1 MRLILLVLLSLWSGL
16 AIAADTTI
24 EMLNK
29 LDNEYMVF
37 SEKIVYIDP
46 GDTVFWKATDKGH
59 NVEFVKGAVPTG
71 VKAFKSKLNVDTEY
85 KFGIPGIYAYWCTP
99 HKTMGMIGFVV
110 VGNDLSNFNEVAKK
124 KFLGKS
130 KKIHRL
136 LTKLEAKTNH
146 NELKQLF
153 QCQTTLIVILF
164 SFFFSDLFISH
175 FGIIISIHINTS
187 TTFRSFETT
196 TFIYYRH

>member
-29 LDNEYMVF
+29 LDKEYMVF
-37 SEKIVYIDP
+37 SEKVVYIDS

-85 KFGIPGIYAYWCTP
+85 KFSIPGIYAYWCTP

-130 KKIHRL
+130 KKI
-136 LTKLEAKTNH
+136 AKT
-146 NELKQLF
+146 
-153 QCQTTLIVILF
+153 ILEQ
-164 SFFFSDLFISH
+164 
-175 FGIIISIHINTS
+175 INK
-187 TTFRSFETT
+187 
-196 TFIYYRH
+196 

>member
-29 LDNEYMVF
+29 LDKEYMVF
-37 SEKIVYIDP
+37 SEKVIYIDS

-85 KFGIPGIYAYWCTP
+85 KFSIPGIYAYWCTP
-99 HKTMGMIGFVV
+99 HKTMGMIGFVI

-130 KKIHRL
+130 KKI
-136 LTKLEAKTNH
+136 AKT
-146 NELKQLF
+146 
-153 QCQTTLIVILF
+153 ILEQ
-164 SFFFSDLFISH
+164 
-175 FGIIISIHINTS
+175 INK
-187 TTFRSFETT
+187 
-196 TFIYYRH
+196 

>member
-16 AIAADTTI
+16 AIASDTTI

-29 LDNEYMVF
+29 LDKEYMVF
-37 SEKIVYIDP
+37 SEKVVYIDS

-71 VKAFKSKLNVDTEY
+71 VKAFKSKLNVDAEY
-85 KFGIPGIYAYWCTP
+85 KFSIPGIYAYWCTP
-99 HKTMGMIGFVV
+99 HKTMGMIGFVI

-130 KKIHRL
+130 KKI
-136 LTKLEAKTNH
+136 AKT
-146 NELKQLF
+146 
-153 QCQTTLIVILF
+153 ILEQ
-164 SFFFSDLFISH
+164 
-175 FGIIISIHINTS
+175 INKL
-187 TTFRSFETT
+187 
-196 TFIYYRH
+196 

>member
-85 KFGIPGIYAYWCTP
+85 KFSIPGIYAYWCTP

-110 VGNDLSNFNEVAKK
+110 VGNDLSNFNDVAKK

-130 KKIHRL
+130 KKI
-136 LTKLEAKTNH
+136 AKT
-146 NELKQLF
+146 
-153 QCQTTLIVILF
+153 ILEQ
-164 SFFFSDLFISH
+164 
-175 FGIIISIHINTS
+175 INK
-187 TTFRSFETT
+187 
-196 TFIYYRH
+196 

>member
-29 LDNEYMVF
+29 LDKEYMVF
-37 SEKIVYIDP
+37 SEKIVYIDS
-46 GDTVFWKATDKGH
+46 GDIVFWKATDKGH

-85 KFGIPGIYAYWCTP
+85 KFSIPGIYAYWCTP

-110 VGNDLSNFNEVAKK
+110 VGNDLSNFDEVTKK

-130 KKIHRL
+130 KKI
-136 LTKLEAKTNH
+136 AKT
-146 NELKQLF
+146 
-153 QCQTTLIVILF
+153 ILEQ
-164 SFFFSDLFISH
+164 
-175 FGIIISIHINTS
+175 INK
-187 TTFRSFETT
+187 
-196 TFIYYRH
+196 

>member
-1 MRLILLVLLSLWSGL
+1 MRLILLILLSLWSGL
-16 AIAADTTI
+16 AIAADSTI

-29 LDNEYMVF
+29 LDKEYMVF
-37 SEKIVYIDP
+37 SEKLVYIDS

-85 KFGIPGIYAYWCTP
+85 KFSIPGIYAYWCTP

-110 VGNDLSNFNEVAKK
+110 VGNDLSNFNDVAKK

-130 KKIHRL
+130 KKIA
-136 LTKLEAKTNH
+136 KAILE
-146 NELKQLF
+146 Q
-153 QCQTTLIVILF
+153 
-164 SFFFSDLFISH
+164 
-175 FGIIISIHINTS
+175 INK
-187 TTFRSFETT
+187 
-196 TFIYYRH
+196 

>member
-29 LDNEYMVF
+29 LDKEYMVF
-37 SEKIVYIDP
+37 SEKVIYIDS

-71 VKAFKSKLNVDTEY
+71 VEAFKSKLNVDTEY
-85 KFGIPGIYAYWCTP
+85 KFSIPGIYAYWCTP

-130 KKIHRL
+130 K
-136 LTKLEAKTNH
+136 
-146 NELKQLF
+146 
-153 QCQTTLIVILF
+153 
-164 SFFFSDLFISH
+164 
-175 FGIIISIHINTS
+175 
-187 TTFRSFETT
+187 
-196 TFIYYRH
+196 

>member
-29 LDNEYMVF
+29 LDKEYMVF
-37 SEKIVYIDP
+37 SEKIVYIDS
-46 GDTVFWKATDKGH
+46 GDIVFWKATDKGH

-71 VKAFKSKLNVDTEY
+71 VKAFKSKLNVDIEY
-85 KFGIPGIYAYWCTP
+85 KFSIPGIYAYWCTP
-99 HKTMGMIGFVV
+99 HKTMGMIGFVI

-130 KKIHRL
+130 KKI
-136 LTKLEAKTNH
+136 AKTILEQIN
-146 NELKQLF
+146 KQ
-153 QCQTTLIVILF
+153 
-164 SFFFSDLFISH
+164 
-175 FGIIISIHINTS
+175 
-187 TTFRSFETT
+187 
-196 TFIYYRH
+196 